1 MSVAEAIDHIAIGHE
16 LARKTGVNL
25 DKARP
30 KTRRMWEA
38 RGLAVIALAR
48 GDLEEAQKIMQPFN
62 RNKGARAA
70 LEGEQHG

>member
-1 MSVAEAIDHIAIGHE
+1 MSAVESIDHIAVGHD

-48 GDLEEAQKIMQPFN
+48 GDLNEATKIMAPF
-62 RNKGARAA
+62 ARKRR
-70 LEGEQHG
+70 

>member
-1 MSVAEAIDHIAIGHE
+1 MSITEDIDHIAVGQD

-38 RGLAVIALAR
+38 RGLAMLALAR
-48 GDLEEAQKIMQPFN
+48 GDLEEATKIMAPF
-62 RNKGARAA
+62 ARKRR
-70 LEGEQHG
+70 

>member
-1 MSVAEAIDHIAIGHE
+1 MSATEAIDHIAVGHD

-48 GDLEEAQKIMQPFN
+48 GDLEEATKIMAPFK
-62 RNKGARAA
+62 RKRR
-70 LEGEQHG
+70 

>member
-1 MSVAEAIDHIAIGHE
+1 MSASEATDHIAVGHD

-48 GDLEEAQKIMQPFN
+48 GDLDEATKIMAPFT
-62 RNKGARAA
+62 RKRR
-70 LEGEQHG
+70 

>member
-1 MSVAEAIDHIAIGHE
+1 MSGTESVDHVGIGHD
-16 LARKTGVNL
+16 LARKVGVNL

-48 GDLEEAQKIMQPFN
+48 GDLAEAQKIMRPFN
-62 RNKGARAA
+62 RNKSARAA
-70 LEGEQHG
+70 LEGETQ

>member
-1 MSVAEAIDHIAIGHE
+1 MSIIEAIDHVAIGHD

-25 DKARP
+25 DKGRP

-48 GDLEEAQKIMQPFN
+48 GDLE
-62 RNKGARAA
+62 
-70 LEGEQHG
+70 

>member
-1 MSVAEAIDHIAIGHE
+1 MSTTEAIDHIAVGHD
-16 LARKTGVNL
+16 LAHKIGVNL

-48 GDLEEAQKIMQPFN
+48 GDLDEATKIMAPFT
-62 RNKGARAA
+62 RKRR
-70 LEGEQHG
+70 

>member
-1 MSVAEAIDHIAIGHE
+1 MNQLAESIDHIAVGHD

-48 GDLEEAQKIMQPFN
+48 GDLDEATKIMAPFT
-62 RNKGARAA
+62 RKRR
-70 LEGEQHG
+70 

>member
-1 MSVAEAIDHIAIGHE
+1 MSAAEAIDHIAVGQE
-16 LARKTGVNL
+16 LALKVGVNL

-48 GDLEEAQKIMQPFN
+48 GDLSEATKIMAPF
-62 RNKGARAA
+62 ARKRR
-70 LEGEQHG
+70 

>member
-1 MSVAEAIDHIAIGHE
+1 MKPIEAIVHVAIGRD

-48 GDLEEAQKIMQPFN
+48 GDLDEATKIMAPF
-62 RNKGARAA
+62 ARKRR
-70 LEGEQHG
+70 

>member
-1 MSVAEAIDHIAIGHE
+1 MSIFPESIDHIAVGHD

-48 GDLEEAQKIMQPFN
+48 GDLDEATKIMAPFT
-62 RNKGARAA
+62 RKRR
-70 LEGEQHG
+70 

>member
-1 MSVAEAIDHIAIGHE
+1 MSIFPGAVDHIAVGHD

-48 GDLEEAQKIMQPFN
+48 GDLDEATKIMAPFT
-62 RNKGARAA
+62 RKRR
-70 LEGEQHG
+70 

>member
-1 MSVAEAIDHIAIGHE
+1 MSIAEAIDHVAVGHE

-48 GDLEEAQKIMQPFN
+48 GDLEEAAKIMAPF
-62 RNKGARAA
+62 ARKRR
-70 LEGEQHG
+70 

>member
-1 MSVAEAIDHIAIGHE
+1 MKQIEALDHIAVGHD

-25 DKARP
+25 DKIRP

-48 GDLEEAQKIMQPFN
+48 GDLDEATKIMAPF
-62 RNKGARAA
+62 ARKRR
-70 LEGEQHG
+70 

>member
-1 MSVAEAIDHIAIGHE
+1 MSATEAIDHVAVGHE
-16 LARKTGVNL
+16 LARKVGVNL

-48 GDLEEAQKIMQPFN
+48 GDLAEATKIMAPFV
-62 RNKGARAA
+62 RRRR
-70 LEGEQHG
+70 